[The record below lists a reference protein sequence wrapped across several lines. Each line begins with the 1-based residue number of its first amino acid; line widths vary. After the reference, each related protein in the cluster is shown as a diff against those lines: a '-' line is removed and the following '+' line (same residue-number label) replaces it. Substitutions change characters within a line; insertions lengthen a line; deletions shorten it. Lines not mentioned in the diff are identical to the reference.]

1 MPVIPL
7 YIVASP
13 TQFVVKTGFG
23 IDDMVIQ
30 KKCWVFPGQKFS
42 ILEVT
47 PTNFPLNLHV
57 MSAEKLE
64 FQLPAVFTIGP
75 RAVLGM
81 GPGGVAPP
89 GSGAGIPESAHDEFI
104 DIASLKKYAR
114 LLATKNEE
122 HINEI
127 VKGIIEGETRVIAAS
142 MTLEEIFKENR
153 IFKENVIKHVQA
165 ELDHFGLIIYNAN
178 VKQLQDTP
186 GSEYFSY
193 LRLKT
198 HEGAVNQAK
207 VDVAEAKYRGD
218 VGEKERQGL
227 TRQNV
232 ARVEA
237 ETVVYE
243 NDRKEKVA
251 FAAAQLAT
259 KQAEFDRQVR
269 IAQIEADQAAAARRV
284 ELQRT
289 VEQRRGETETE
300 RLRAEVLAKA
310 TVEFESNV
318 KTADARLYAKSKEAE
333 AVTAL
338 FRAQADGIAMLTKAF
353 NGDTHAVLQ
362 YLMLERGLFTELA
375 KANAEAIRGLQPKI
389 TVWNTGEDGGKGDA
403 GPAGAIRDVFKML
416 PPLLTTVQEQTGVT
430 PPAWL
435 AGMGG
440 APGVNGLAEV
450 EGGSPKS
457 VAGAKAGRA

>member
-1 MPVIPL
+1 SQ
-7 YIVASP
+7 YI
-13 TQFVVKTGFG
+13 VKTGFG
-23 IDDMVIQ
+23 IDDMEIN
-30 KKCWVFPGQKFS
+30 KKCWVFPGQKYS
-42 ILEVT
+42 LLEVT
-47 PTNFPLNLHV
+47 PMNFPLNLHV

-75 RAVLGM
+75 RA
-81 GPGGVAPP
+81 
-89 GSGAGIPESAHDEFI
+89 DQI
-104 DIASLKKYAR
+104 DIPSLKKYAR

-122 HINEI
+122 HVSEI
-127 VKGIIEGETRVIAAS
+127 VKGVIEGETRVIAAS
-142 MTLEEIFKENR
+142 MTLEEIFKDRR
-153 IFKENVIKHVQA
+153 IFKDNVIKHVQA

-232 ARVEA
+232 ARVET

-251 FAAAQLAT
+251 FAAAHLAT
-259 KQAEFDRQVR
+259 KQAEFDRQVH
-269 IAQIEADQAAAARRV
+269 IAQIEADQAAAARKV
-284 ELQRT
+284 ELQRV

-310 TVEFESNV
+310 TVEYESNV
-318 KTADARLYAKSKEAE
+318 KTAGALMFDLGFCDAHLYAQSKQAD

-338 FRAQADGIAMLTKAF
+338 FRAQSDGISLLTSAF
-353 NGDTHAVLQ
+353 GGDTSAVLR

-375 KANAEAIRGLQPKI
+375 KANAEAIRGLEPKI
-389 TVWNTGEDGGKGDA
+389 TVWNTGADA
-403 GPAGAIRDVFKML
+403 GTGASSKEGPANAIRDVYRML
-416 PPLLTTVQEQTGVT
+416 PPLLTTVQDQTGVT

-435 AGMGG
+435 AGLPSGHG
-440 APGVNGLAEV
+440 A
-450 EGGSPKS
+450 
-457 VAGAKAGRA
+457 AGAAGAAGVQGKH

>member
-1 MPVIPL
+1 MPIIPL

-23 IDDMVIQ
+23 ITDMEIQ
-30 KKCWVFPGQKFS
+30 KKCMVFPGQKYS
-42 ILEVT
+42 ILDVT

-75 RAVLGM
+75 KAVLGAVA
-81 GPGGVAPP
+81 GGVGPIA
-89 GSGAGIPESAHDEFI
+89 SGKPVVVPEIDAGV

-114 LLATKNEE
+114 LLASKSEV
-122 HINEI
+122 HVNEI
-127 VKGIIEGETRVIAAS
+127 VKGVIEGETRVIAAS

-251 FAAAQLAT
+251 GAAASLAT

-269 IAQIEADQAAAARRV
+269 I
-284 ELQRT
+284 
-289 VEQRRGETETE
+289 
-300 RLRAEVLAKA
+300 
-310 TVEFESNV
+310 
-318 KTADARLYAKSKEAE
+318 
-333 AVTAL
+333 
-338 FRAQADGIAMLTKAF
+338 
-353 NGDTHAVLQ
+353 
-362 YLMLERGLFTELA
+362 
-375 KANAEAIRGLQPKI
+375 
-389 TVWNTGEDGGKGDA
+389 
-403 GPAGAIRDVFKML
+403 
-416 PPLLTTVQEQTGVT
+416 
-430 PPAWL
+430 
-435 AGMGG
+435 
-440 APGVNGLAEV
+440 
-450 EGGSPKS
+450 
-457 VAGAKAGRA
+457 